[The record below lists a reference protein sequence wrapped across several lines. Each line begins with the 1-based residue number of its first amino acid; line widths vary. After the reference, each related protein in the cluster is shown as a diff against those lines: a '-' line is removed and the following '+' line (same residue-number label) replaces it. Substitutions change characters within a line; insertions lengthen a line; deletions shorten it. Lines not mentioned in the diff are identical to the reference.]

1 VSSRVVTLVAA
12 MTAAKILSLSGSMV
26 FPGLLI
32 LLQSEWSL
40 TNTEAGWINGA
51 FSAGYGITVPVLTGL
66 TDRFDARRIYLYS
79 AVLGALAMV
88 GFAVLAE
95 GFWTA
100 MLFRALIGISFAG
113 TYMPG
118 LKLLGA
124 RLSGPGQGR
133 AISFYAGSGAI
144 GMALSVFVTG
154 LAIGHLDWRWA
165 AALTGF
171 GPLIAMAL
179 VVAVI
184 DTGPDRAATRSGSSS
199 GSPTGTPSVAPVRVL
214 DFRPAFRNRGA
225 LGYMLG
231 YAVHCWEMMG
241 FWGWVVAYLSF
252 ALTLSPDPA
261 FPFSPQEIA
270 AVVLLIGW
278 PASILGNE
286 GAMRWGRRRAI
297 SLYMLISVLAGLALG
312 FSAGLPFVIVALLAV
327 VYGAVTT
334 SDSGALTVGLYE
346 VARPGEL
353 GRTMA
358 VYSSL
363 GFTMAFLAPLAFG
376 GVLDLAGGGA
386 MAWGLAFV
394 VLVAVPLTG
403 PLWLYLFGG
412 RRPRAAAQSKP

>member
-1 VSSRVVTLVAA
+1 MSSRVVTLVAA

-40 TNTEAGWINGA
+40 THTEAGWINGA
-51 FSAGYGITVPVLTGL
+51 FSAGYGITVPVLAGL

-165 AALTGF
+165 AALTGL
-171 GPLIAMAL
+171 GPLLAMAL
-179 VVAVI
+179 VAAVI
-184 DTGPDRAATRSGSSS
+184 DTGPNQAATPSGRPF
-199 GSPTGTPSVAPVRVL
+199 GAPVRVL

-252 ALTLSPDPA
+252 ALTLSPDPE
-261 FPFSPQEIA
+261 FPFSPQEVA

-297 SLYMLISVLAGLALG
+297 SLYMLVSVLAGLALG
-312 FSAGLPFVIVALLAV
+312 FSAGLPFVLVALLAV

-346 VARPGEL
+346 VARDGEL

-386 MAWGLAFV
+386 RAWGLAFV
-394 VLVAVPLTG
+394 VLVALPLTG

-412 RRPRAAAQSKP
+412 RRPRAAAQTKP

>member
-1 VSSRVVTLVAA
+1 MSRHVVTLVAA
-12 MTAAKILSLSGSMV
+12 MTAAKILSLAGSMV
-26 FPGLLI
+26 FPGLLPM
-32 LLQSEWSL
+32 LQGEWNL

-51 FSAGYGITVPVLTGL
+51 FSAGYGITVPVLAGL

-165 AALTGF
+165 AALTGL
-171 GPLIAMAL
+171 GPLLAMAL
-179 VVAVI
+179 VAAVI
-184 DTGPDRAATRSGSSS
+184 DTAPDQAATPSGRPS
-199 GSPTGTPSVAPVRVL
+199 GAPAGAPVRVL

-252 ALTLSPDPA
+252 ALTLSPDPE
-261 FPFSPQEIA
+261 FPFSPQEVA

-297 SLYMLISVLAGLALG
+297 SLYMLVSVLAGLALG
-312 FSAGLPFVIVALLAV
+312 FSAGLPFVLVALLAV

-346 VARPGEL
+346 VARDGEL

-386 MAWGLAFV
+386 LAWGLAFV
-394 VLVAVPLTG
+394 VLVALPLTG

-412 RRPRAAAQSKP
+412 RRPRAAAQTKP

>member
-1 VSSRVVTLVAA
+1 MSSRVVTLVAA
-12 MTAAKILSLSGSMV
+12 MTAAKILSLLGSMV

-32 LLQSEWSL
+32 LLQSEWNL

-51 FSAGYGITVPVLTGL
+51 FSAGYGFTVPILTGL

-79 AVLGALAMV
+79 AVLGALAML
-88 GFAVLAE
+88 GFALLAE

-100 MLFRALIGISFAG
+100 ILFRALIGVSFAG

-165 AALTGF
+165 AALTGL

-179 VVAVI
+179 VAMVI
-184 DTGPDRAATRSGSSS
+184 DTAPAGPAQPS
-199 GSPTGTPSVAPVRVL
+199 GSPSGGSSGAPVRVL
-214 DFRPAFRNRGA
+214 DFRSAFRNRGA

-241 FWGWVVAYLSF
+241 FWGWVVAYLTF
-252 ALTLSPDPA
+252 ALTISPDPD

-297 SLYMLISVLAGLALG
+297 SLYMLVSVLAGLALG
-312 FSAGLPFVIVALLAV
+312 FSAGLPFVLVALLAV

-346 VARPGEL
+346 VARSGEL

-358 VYSSL
+358 VYSSV
-363 GFTMAFLAPLAFG
+363 GFTMAFMAPLAFG

-394 VLVAVPLTG
+394 VLVVLPLTG

-412 RRPRAAAQSKP
+412 RRPRTAPQTKP

>member
-1 VSSRVVTLVAA
+1 
-12 MTAAKILSLSGSMV
+12 MTTAKIFSLTGSMV
-26 FPGLLI
+26 FPGLLP

-51 FSAGYGITVPVLTGL
+51 FSAGYGVTVPVLVGL
-66 TDRFDARRIYLYS
+66 TDRVDARRIYLFS
-79 AVLGALAMV
+79 AALGALAML

-100 MLFRALIGISFAG
+100 IIFRVLIGISFAG

-124 RLSGPGQGR
+124 RLSGRGQGR
-133 AISFYAGSGAI
+133 AISFYTGSGAI
-144 GMALSVFVTG
+144 GMAFSVFVAG
-154 LAIGHLDWRWA
+154 LGADFLDWRWV
-165 AALTGF
+165 AALTGL
-171 GPLIAMAL
+171 GPLFAMAL
-179 VVAVI
+179 VALTI
-184 DTGPDRAATRSGSSS
+184 DAAPRHASRSAA
-199 GSPTGTPSVAPVRVL
+199 APVRVL

-231 YAVHCWEMMG
+231 YAVHCWEMLG
-241 FWGWVVAYLSF
+241 FWGWVVAYLTF
-252 ALTLSPDPA
+252 ALTLRPDPD

-297 SLYMLISVLAGLALG
+297 SVYMLVSALVGLLLG
-312 FSAGLPFVIVALLAV
+312 FSAGLPFALVALLAV
-327 VYGAVTT
+327 IYGALTT
-334 SDSGALTVGLYE
+334 SDSGSLTVGLYE
-346 VARPGEL
+346 AARAEEQ

-386 MAWGLAFV
+386 TAWGLAFV
-394 VLVAVPLTG
+394 ALVVLPLTG

-412 RRPRAAAQSKP
+412 RRPKSTE

>member
-1 VSSRVVTLVAA
+1 MSSPVVTLVAA
-12 MTAAKILSLSGSMV
+12 MTAAKILSLAGSMV
-26 FPGLLI
+26 FPGLLPM
-32 LLQSEWSL
+32 LQGEWNL

-51 FSAGYGITVPVLTGL
+51 FSAGYGLSVPVLAGM
-66 TDRFDARRIYLYS
+66 TDRFDARRIYLLS
-79 AVLGALAMV
+79 AALGAVAML
-88 GFAVLAE
+88 GFAVLAQ

-100 MLFRALIGISFAG
+100 IVFRVLIGVSFAG

-118 LKLLGA
+118 LKLLGE
-124 RLSGPGQGR
+124 RLSGRGKGR
-133 AISFYAGSGAI
+133 AIAFYAGSGAI
-144 GMALSVFVTG
+144 GMALSVFLTG
-154 LAIGHLDWRWA
+154 LAGDNLDWRWM
-165 AALTGF
+165 AALTGL
-171 GPLIAMAL
+171 GPLVALAL
-179 VVAVI
+179 VASVI
-184 DTGPDRAATRSGSSS
+184 DAAPKPAAQNQAA
-199 GSPTGTPSVAPVRVL
+199 SPTAAPVRVL

-252 ALTLSPDPA
+252 ALTLSPDPD

-278 PASILGNE
+278 PVSILGNE
-286 GAMRWGRRRAI
+286 AAMRWGRRRAI
-297 SLYMLISVLAGLALG
+297 SVYMLVSVVVGLLFG
-312 FSAGLPFVIVALLAV
+312 FSAGLPFAIVALLAV

-334 SDSGALTVGLYE
+334 ADSGSLTVGLYE
-346 VARPGEL
+346 AARPGEQ

-386 MAWGLAFV
+386 TAWGLAFA
-394 VLVAVPLTG
+394 VLVLLPLTG
-403 PLWLYLFGG
+403 PLWLYIFGG
-412 RRPRAAAQSKP
+412 RRPKPTASRL

>member
-1 VSSRVVTLVAA
+1 MPRRVVTLVVA
-12 MTAAKILSLSGSMV
+12 MTAAKILSLAGSMV
-26 FPGLLI
+26 FPGLLPM
-32 LLQSEWSL
+32 LQGEWNL

-51 FSAGYGITVPVLTGL
+51 FSAGYGFTVPILVGL
-66 TDRFDARRIYLYS
+66 TDRFDARRIYLVS
-79 AVLGALAMV
+79 AALGAFAML

-100 MLFRALIGISFAG
+100 IIFRALVGVGFAG

-118 LKLLGA
+118 LKLLGE
-124 RLSGPGQGR
+124 RLSGSGKGR

-144 GMALSVFVTG
+144 GMALSVFLTG
-154 LAIGHLDWRWA
+154 LGTGYLDWRWV
-165 AALTGF
+165 AALTGL

-179 VVAVI
+179 VAWVI
-184 DTGPDRAATRSGSSS
+184 DAAPKAAVQAST
-199 GSPTGTPSVAPVRVL
+199 PTATATAPVRVL

-225 LGYMLG
+225 VGYMLG
-231 YAVHCWEMMG
+231 YAVHCWEMLG

-252 ALTLSPDPA
+252 ALTISPDPG

-286 GAMRWGRRRAI
+286 GAQRWGRRRAI
-297 SLYMLISVLAGLALG
+297 SVYMLASVVAGLMLG
-312 FSAGLPFVIVALLAV
+312 FSAGLPFVLVALLAV
-327 VYGAVTT
+327 VYGALTT
-334 SDSGALTVGLYE
+334 SDSGSLTVGLYE
-346 VARPGEL
+346 AARAGEQ

-363 GFTMAFLAPLAFG
+363 GFTMGFLAPLAFG

-386 MAWGLAFV
+386 TAWGLGFM
-394 VLVAVPLTG
+394 VLVALPLTG

-412 RRPRAAAQSKP
+412 RQSPATREP

>member
-1 VSSRVVTLVAA
+1 MSNRVVTLVAA
-12 MTAAKILSLSGSMV
+12 MTAAKTLSLAGSMV
-26 FPGLLI
+26 FPGLLPV
-32 LLQSEWSL
+32 LQGEWSL
-40 TNTEAGWINGA
+40 TNTEAGWIAGA
-51 FSAGYGITVPVLTGL
+51 FSAGYGVSVPLLTGL
-66 TDRFDARRIYLYS
+66 TDRYDARRIYLFS
-79 AVLGALAMV
+79 AALGALAML

-100 MLFRALIGISFAG
+100 IIFRVLIGVSFAG

-118 LKLLGA
+118 LKLLGE
-124 RLSGPGQGR
+124 RLSGKGKGR
-133 AISFYAGSGAI
+133 AIAIYAGSGAI
-144 GMALSVFVTG
+144 GMAFSVFVTG
-154 LAIGHLDWRWA
+154 LLTDYLDWRWA
-165 AALTGF
+165 AALTGL
-171 GPLIAMAL
+171 GPLAAVAL
-179 VVAVI
+179 VAWVI
-184 DTGPDRAATRSGSSS
+184 DAPPLGPTRSSA
-199 GSPTGTPSVAPVRVL
+199 APVRVL

-225 LGYMLG
+225 VGYMLG

-241 FWGWVVAYLSF
+241 FWGWVVAYLTF
-252 ALTLSPDPA
+252 ALTISPDPD

-270 AVVLLIGW
+270 AMVLLIGW

-286 GAMRWGRRRAI
+286 GALRWGRRRAI
-297 SLYMLISVLAGLALG
+297 SVYMLVSVAVGLMLG
-312 FSAGLPFVIVALLAV
+312 FSAGLPFVLVALLAV

-334 SDSGALTVGLYE
+334 SDSGSLTVGLYE
-346 VARPGEL
+346 AARAEEQ

-358 VYSSL
+358 VYSAL

-412 RRPRAAAQSKP
+412 RRPREEP

>member
-1 VSSRVVTLVAA
+1 MSRHVVTLVVA
-12 MTAAKILSLSGSMV
+12 MTAAKILSLAGSMV
-26 FPGLLI
+26 FPGLLPM
-32 LLQSEWSL
+32 LQGEWNL

-51 FSAGYGITVPVLTGL
+51 FSAGYGFTVPVLVGL
-66 TDRFDARRIYLYS
+66 TDRFDARRIYLFS
-79 AVLGALAMV
+79 AALGALAML

-100 MLFRALIGISFAG
+100 VLFRVLIGVSFAG

-118 LKLLGA
+118 LKLLGE
-124 RLSGPGQGR
+124 RLSGSGRGR

-144 GMALSVFVTG
+144 GMALSVFWTG
-154 LAIGHLDWRWA
+154 LGTDYLDWRWM
-165 AALTGF
+165 AALTGL
-171 GPLIAMAL
+171 GPLVALAL
-179 VVAVI
+179 VASVIEGAPKTATQASPVA
-184 DTGPDRAATRSGSSS
+184 T
-199 GSPTGTPSVAPVRVL
+199 PVRVL

-231 YAVHCWEMMG
+231 YAVHCWEMLG

-252 ALTLSPDPA
+252 ALTLSPDPD

-286 GAMRWGRRRAI
+286 GAIRWGRRRAI
-297 SLYMLISVLAGLALG
+297 SAYMLVSVAVGLMLG
-312 FSAGLPFVIVALLAV
+312 FSAGLPFVLVALLAV
-327 VYGAVTT
+327 VYGALTT
-334 SDSGALTVGLYE
+334 SDSGSLTVGLYE
-346 VARPGEL
+346 AARPGEQ

-386 MAWGLAFV
+386 MAWGLAFT
-394 VLVAVPLTG
+394 VLVALPLTG

-412 RRPRAAAQSKP
+412 RQQPAATREP

>member
-1 VSSRVVTLVAA
+1 MSRQVVTLVVA
-12 MTAAKILSLSGSMV
+12 MTAAKIFSLAGSMV
-26 FPGLLI
+26 FPGLLPM
-32 LLQSEWSL
+32 LQGEWSL

-51 FSAGYGITVPVLTGL
+51 FSAGYGVAVPVLAGL
-66 TDRFDARRIYLYS
+66 TDRVDARRIYLFS
-79 AVLGALAMV
+79 AALGAFAML
-88 GFAVLAE
+88 GFALLAE

-100 MLFRALIGISFAG
+100 ILFRVLIGVSFAG

-118 LKLLGA
+118 LKLLGE
-124 RLSGPGQGR
+124 RVSGRGKGR

-154 LAIGHLDWRWA
+154 LATDTLDWRWA
-165 AALTGF
+165 AALTGL
-171 GPLIAMAL
+171 GPLVALAL
-179 VVAVI
+179 VAWVI
-184 DTGPDRAATRSGSSS
+184 DAAPKDAAR
-199 GSPTGTPSVAPVRVL
+199 PTATPAAPVRVL

-225 LGYMLG
+225 VGYMLG
-231 YAVHCWEMMG
+231 YAVHCWEMLG

-252 ALTLSPDPA
+252 ALTLSPDPD

-286 GAMRWGRRRAI
+286 GALRWGRRRAI
-297 SLYMLISVLAGLALG
+297 SVYMLVSVVVGAMLG
-312 FSAGLPFVIVALLAV
+312 FSAGLPFALVALLAV
-327 VYGAVTT
+327 VYGALTT
-334 SDSGALTVGLYE
+334 SDSGSLTVGLYE
-346 VARPGEL
+346 AARPGEQ

-386 MAWGLAFV
+386 TAWGLAFL
-394 VLVAVPLTG
+394 VLVLLPLTG

-412 RRPRAAAQSKP
+412 RPAPAATREP

>member
-1 VSSRVVTLVAA
+1 MSGHVITIVIA
-12 MTAAKILSLSGSMV
+12 MTAAKILSLAGSMV
-26 FPGLLI
+26 FPGLLPT
-32 LLQSEWSL
+32 LQSEWSL
-40 TNTEAGWINGA
+40 SNTEAGWINGA
-51 FSAGYGITVPVLTGL
+51 FSAGYGVTVPILAGL
-66 TDRFDARRIYLYS
+66 TDRVDARRIYLLS
-79 AVLGALAMV
+79 AALGAVAML
-88 GFAVLAE
+88 GFAVLAQ

-100 MLFRALIGISFAG
+100 IVFRVLIGVSFAG

-118 LKLLGA
+118 LKLLGE
-124 RLSGPGQGR
+124 RLSGSGKGR

-154 LAIGHLDWRWA
+154 LASDHLGWRWT
-165 AALTGF
+165 AALTGL
-171 GPLIAMAL
+171 GPLIALAL
-179 VVAVI
+179 VALVI
-184 DTGPDRAATRSGSSS
+184 DAAPKGGAGASFAS
-199 GSPTGTPSVAPVRVL
+199 VRVL
-214 DFRPAFRNRGA
+214 DFRPAFRNRSA

-231 YAVHCWEMMG
+231 YAVHCWEMLG
-241 FWGWVVAYLSF
+241 FWGWVVAYLTF
-252 ALTLSPDPA
+252 ALTLSPDPD

-297 SLYMLISVLAGLALG
+297 SVYMLISALVGLGFG

-327 VYGAVTT
+327 IYGALTT
-334 SDSGALTVGLYE
+334 SDSGSLTVGLYE
-346 VARPGEL
+346 AARAEEQ

-358 VYSSL
+358 VYSFL

-394 VLVAVPLTG
+394 VLVLLPLTG

-412 RRPRAAAQSKP
+412 RRPRVATESEP

>member
-1 VSSRVVTLVAA
+1 
-12 MTAAKILSLSGSMV
+12 MTSAKILSLAGSMV
-26 FPGLLI
+26 FPGLLPM
-32 LLQSEWSL
+32 LQGEWNL

-51 FSAGYGITVPVLTGL
+51 FSAGYGFTVPVLAGL
-66 TDRFDARRIYLYS
+66 TDRFDARRIYLFS
-79 AVLGALAMV
+79 AALGAFAML
-88 GFAVLAE
+88 GFALLAA

-100 MLFRALIGISFAG
+100 ILFRVLIGISFAG

-124 RLSGPGQGR
+124 RLSGPGRGR

-144 GMALSVFVTG
+144 GMALSVFMTG
-154 LAIGHLDWRWA
+154 LAPDILDWRWM
-165 AALTGF
+165 AALTGL
-171 GPLIAMAL
+171 GPLVAMAL
-179 VVAVI
+179 VAWVI
-184 DTGPDRAATRSGSSS
+184 DTAPEGAAQAQSTATPASAPA
-199 GSPTGTPSVAPVRVL
+199 PTPVRVL

-225 LGYMLG
+225 VGYMLG
-231 YAVHCWEMMG
+231 YAVHCWEMLG

-252 ALTLSPDPA
+252 ALALSPDPD

-297 SLYMLISVLAGLALG
+297 SVYMLASVAVGLLLG
-312 FSAGLPFVIVALLAV
+312 FSAGLPFVLVALLAV
-327 VYGAVTT
+327 VYGALTT
-334 SDSGALTVGLYE
+334 SDSGSLTVGLYE
-346 VARPGEL
+346 AARPEEQ

-376 GVLDLAGGGA
+376 AVLDLAGGGA
-386 MAWGLAFV
+386 TAWGLAFM
-394 VLVAVPLTG
+394 VLVLLPLTG
-403 PLWLYLFGG
+403 PLWLYIFGG
-412 RRPRAAAQSKP
+412 RQARDSKQPGP

>member
-1 VSSRVVTLVAA
+1 VPSRVVTLVAA

-32 LLQSEWSL
+32 LLQSEWNL

-51 FSAGYGITVPVLTGL
+51 FSAGYGITVPILTGL

-79 AVLGALAMV
+79 AALGALAML

-100 MLFRALIGISFAG
+100 ILFRALIGVSFAG

-124 RLSGPGQGR
+124 RLPGPGRGR
-133 AISFYAGSGAI
+133 AIAFYAGSGAI
-144 GMALSVFVTG
+144 GMAFSVFMTG

-165 AALTGF
+165 AALTGL
-171 GPLIAMAL
+171 GPLMAMAL

-184 DTGPDRAATRSGSSS
+184 DTAPERAARPPGSPSRGPSGSSS
-199 GSPTGTPSVAPVRVL
+199 GAPVRVL

-231 YAVHCWEMMG
+231 YAVHCWEMLG

-252 ALTLSPDPA
+252 ALTLSPDPD

-297 SLYMLISVLAGLALG
+297 SLYMLASVLVGLALG
-312 FSAGLPFVIVALLAV
+312 FSAGLPFVLVALLAV
-327 VYGAVTT
+327 VYGALTT
-334 SDSGALTVGLYE
+334 SDSGSLTVGLYE
-346 VARPGEL
+346 AARAEEQ

-358 VYSSL
+358 VYSFL

-376 GVLDLAGGGA
+376 AVLDLVGGGA
-386 MAWGLAFV
+386 MAWGLAFTA
-394 VLVAVPLTG
+394 LVAVPLTG

-412 RRPRAAAQSKP
+412 RQSKPTASRP

>member
-1 VSSRVVTLVAA
+1 MPSRVVTLVAA

-51 FSAGYGITVPVLTGL
+51 FSAGYGITVPILTGL
-66 TDRFDARRIYLYS
+66 TDRLDARRIYLYS
-79 AVLGALAMV
+79 AALGALAML

-100 MLFRALIGISFAG
+100 IIFRALIGVSFAG

-144 GMALSVFVTG
+144 GMAFSVFVTG

-165 AALTGF
+165 AALTGL

-179 VVAVI
+179 VASVI
-184 DTGPDRAATRSGSSS
+184 DTAPMQTAKPVASSS
-199 GSPTGTPSVAPVRVL
+199 GNISRAPVRVL

-231 YAVHCWEMMG
+231 YAVHCWEMLG

-297 SLYMLISVLAGLALG
+297 SLYMLVSVLAGLALG

-346 VARPGEL
+346 VARDGEL

-376 GVLDLAGGGA
+376 AVLDLAGGGA

-394 VLVAVPLTG
+394 ALVAVPLTG

-412 RRPRAAAQSKP
+412 RQRR

>member
-1 VSSRVVTLVAA
+1 VPSRVVTLVAA

-32 LLQSEWSL
+32 LLQCEWSL

-51 FSAGYGITVPVLTGL
+51 FSAGYGITVPILTGL
-66 TDRFDARRIYLYS
+66 TDRLDARRIYLYS
-79 AVLGALAMV
+79 AALGALAML

-100 MLFRALIGISFAG
+100 ILFRALIGVSFAG

-144 GMALSVFVTG
+144 GMAFSVFVTG

-165 AALTGF
+165 AALTGL

-179 VVAVI
+179 VAAVI
-184 DTGPDRAATRSGSSS
+184 DTAPMQTAKPVGGASGSSS
-199 GSPTGTPSVAPVRVL
+199 GSTSGAPVRVL

-231 YAVHCWEMMG
+231 YAVHCWEMLG

-252 ALTLSPDPA
+252 ALTLSPDPD

-297 SLYMLISVLAGLALG
+297 SLYMLVSVLAGLALG

-346 VARPGEL
+346 VARDVEL

-376 GVLDLAGGGA
+376 AVLDLAGGGA

-394 VLVAVPLTG
+394 ALVAVPLTG

-412 RRPRAAAQSKP
+412 RRRR

>member
-1 VSSRVVTLVAA
+1 
-12 MTAAKILSLSGSMV
+12 MTTAKILSLAGSMV
-26 FPGLLI
+26 FPGLLPT
-32 LLQSEWSL
+32 LQSEWSL

-51 FSAGYGITVPVLTGL
+51 FSAGYGVTVPVLVGL
-66 TDRFDARRIYLYS
+66 TDRVDARRIYLFS
-79 AVLGALAMV
+79 AALGALAML
-88 GFAVLAE
+88 GFALLAE

-100 MLFRALIGISFAG
+100 IVFRVLIGISFAG

-144 GMALSVFVTG
+144 GMSFSVFVTG

-165 AALTGF
+165 AALTGL
-171 GPLIAMAL
+171 GPLIAMVLVAL
-179 VVAVI
+179 VIGATPRDPV
-184 DTGPDRAATRSGSSS
+184 RQAA
-199 GSPTGTPSVAPVRVL
+199 APVRVL
-214 DFRPAFRNRGA
+214 DFRPAFRNKGA

-231 YAVHCWEMMG
+231 YAVHCWEMLG
-241 FWGWVVAYLSF
+241 FWGWVVAYLTF
-252 ALTLSPDPA
+252 ALTLSPDPD

-297 SLYMLISVLAGLALG
+297 SLYMLVSALVGLLLG
-312 FSAGLPFVIVALLAV
+312 FSAGLPFALVALLAV
-327 VYGAVTT
+327 VYGALTT
-334 SDSGALTVGLYE
+334 SDSGSLTVGLYE
-346 VARPGEL
+346 AARAEEQ

-358 VYSSL
+358 VYSAL

-394 VLVAVPLTG
+394 ALVALPLTG

-412 RRPRAAAQSKP
+412 RRLKPTASRL

>member
-1 VSSRVVTLVAA
+1 
-12 MTAAKILSLSGSMV
+12 MTAAKVLSLAGSMV
-26 FPGLLI
+26 FPGLLPM
-32 LLQSEWSL
+32 LQGEWSL

-51 FSAGYGITVPVLTGL
+51 FSAGYGVAVPVLAGL
-66 TDRFDARRIYLYS
+66 TDRVDARRIYLFS
-79 AVLGALAMV
+79 AALGALAML

-95 GFWTA
+95 GFWSA
-100 MLFRALIGISFAG
+100 ILFRVLIGVSFAG

-118 LKLLGA
+118 LKLLGE
-124 RLSGPGQGR
+124 RLSGSGRGR

-154 LAIGHLDWRWA
+154 LGSDTLGWRWT
-165 AALTGF
+165 AALTGL
-171 GPLIAMAL
+171 GPLIALAL
-179 VVAVI
+179 VAWVI
-184 DTGPDRAATRSGSSS
+184 DAAPKGAVRAAA
-199 GSPTGTPSVAPVRVL
+199 PAAPVRGL

-225 LGYMLG
+225 VGYMLG
-231 YAVHCWEMMG
+231 YAVHCWEMLG

-252 ALTLSPDPA
+252 ALTLAPDPD
-261 FPFSPQEIA
+261 FPFSPQEVA

-286 GAMRWGRRRAI
+286 GALRWGRRRAI
-297 SLYMLISVLAGLALG
+297 SVYMLVSVAVGVMLG
-312 FSAGLPFVIVALLAV
+312 FSAGLPFALVALLAV
-327 VYGAVTT
+327 VYGALTT
-334 SDSGALTVGLYE
+334 SDSGSLTVGLYE
-346 VARPGEL
+346 AARPGEQ

-386 MAWGLAFV
+386 TAWGLAFL
-394 VLVAVPLTG
+394 VLVLLPLTG

-412 RRPRAAAQSKP
+412 RRPPATREP

>member
-1 VSSRVVTLVAA
+1 MSSRVVKLVAA
-12 MTAAKILSLSGSMV
+12 MTAAKIFSLSGSMV

-32 LLQSEWSL
+32 LLQSEWNL

-51 FSAGYGITVPVLTGL
+51 FSAGYGFTVPILTGL

-79 AVLGALAMV
+79 AVLGALAML
-88 GFAVLAE
+88 GFALLAE

-100 MLFRALIGISFAG
+100 ILFRAMIGISFAG

-124 RLSGPGQGR
+124 RLSGSDQGR
-133 AISFYAGSGAI
+133 AISIYTGSVAI

-154 LAIGHLDWRWA
+154 LVPDYLDWRWM
-165 AALTGF
+165 AALTGL
-171 GPLIAMAL
+171 GPLVAFTLVAL
-179 VVAVI
+179 VIDAAPKDVARS
-184 DTGPDRAATRSGSSS
+184 PAAPG
-199 GSPTGTPSVAPVRVL
+199 RVL
-214 DFRPAFRNRGA
+214 DFRPVFRNRGA
-225 LGYMLG
+225 VGYMIG
-231 YAVHCWEMMG
+231 YAVHCWEMLG
-241 FWGWVVAYLSF
+241 YWGWVVAYLSF
-252 ALTLSPDPA
+252 ALTLSPDPD

-286 GAMRWGRRRAI
+286 GALRWGRRRAI
-297 SLYMLISVLAGLALG
+297 AVYMLVSVLAGLALG
-312 FSAGLPFVIVALLAV
+312 FSAGLPFVLVALLAV

-346 VARPGEL
+346 VAQPGEL

-358 VYSSL
+358 VYSSV

-412 RRPRAAAQSKP
+412 RRPRTAPQTKP

>member
-1 VSSRVVTLVAA
+1 
-12 MTAAKILSLSGSMV
+12 MTTAKIFSLAGSMV
-26 FPGLLI
+26 FPGLLP

-51 FSAGYGITVPVLTGL
+51 FSAGYGVTVPVLVGL
-66 TDRFDARRIYLYS
+66 TDRVDARRIYLFS
-79 AVLGALAMV
+79 AALGALAML

-100 MLFRALIGISFAG
+100 IIFRVLIGISFAG

-124 RLSGPGQGR
+124 RLSGRGQGR
-133 AISFYAGSGAI
+133 AISFYTGSGAI
-144 GMALSVFVTG
+144 GMAFSVYVTG
-154 LAIGHLDWRWA
+154 LGADFLDWRWV
-165 AALTGF
+165 AALTGL
-171 GPLIAMAL
+171 GPLFAMAL
-179 VVAVI
+179 VALII
-184 DTGPDRAATRSGSSS
+184 DPAPRDAARSAA
-199 GSPTGTPSVAPVRVL
+199 APVRVL

-231 YAVHCWEMMG
+231 YAVHCWEMLG
-241 FWGWVVAYLSF
+241 FWGWVVAYLTF
-252 ALTLSPDPA
+252 ALTLRPDPD

-297 SLYMLISVLAGLALG
+297 SVYMLVSALVGLLLG
-312 FSAGLPFVIVALLAV
+312 FSAGLPFALVALLAV
-327 VYGAVTT
+327 IYGALTT
-334 SDSGALTVGLYE
+334 SDSGSLTVGLYE
-346 VARPGEL
+346 AARAEEQ

-386 MAWGLAFV
+386 TAWGLAFV
-394 VLVAVPLTG
+394 VLVVLPLTG

-412 RRPRAAAQSKP
+412 RRPRATTHTKP

>member
-1 VSSRVVTLVAA
+1 
-12 MTAAKILSLSGSMV
+12 MTTAKIFSLAGSMV
-26 FPGLLI
+26 FPGLLP

-51 FSAGYGITVPVLTGL
+51 FSAGYGVTVPVLVGL
-66 TDRFDARRIYLYS
+66 TDRVDARRIYLFS
-79 AVLGALAMV
+79 AALGALAML

-100 MLFRALIGISFAG
+100 IIFRVLIGISFAG

-124 RLSGPGQGR
+124 RLSGRGQGR
-133 AISFYAGSGAI
+133 AISFYTGSGAI
-144 GMALSVFVTG
+144 GMAFSVYVTG
-154 LAIGHLDWRWA
+154 LGADFLDWRWV
-165 AALTGF
+165 AALTGL
-171 GPLIAMAL
+171 GPLVAMAL
-179 VVAVI
+179 VALII
-184 DTGPDRAATRSGSSS
+184 DPAPRDAARSAA
-199 GSPTGTPSVAPVRVL
+199 APVRVL

-231 YAVHCWEMMG
+231 YAVHCWEMLG
-241 FWGWVVAYLSF
+241 FWGWVVAYLTF
-252 ALTLSPDPA
+252 ALTLRPDPD

-297 SLYMLISVLAGLALG
+297 SVYMLVSALVGLLLG
-312 FSAGLPFVIVALLAV
+312 FSAGLPFALVALLAV
-327 VYGAVTT
+327 IYGALTT
-334 SDSGALTVGLYE
+334 SDSGSLTVGLYE
-346 VARPGEL
+346 AARAEEQ

-386 MAWGLAFV
+386 TAWGLAFV
-394 VLVAVPLTG
+394 VLVVLPLTG

-412 RRPRAAAQSKP
+412 RRPRATTHTKP

>member
-1 VSSRVVTLVAA
+1 MSSRVVTLVAA

-79 AVLGALAMV
+79 AALGALAML

-184 DTGPDRAATRSGSSS
+184 DTAPMQAATPS
-199 GSPTGTPSVAPVRVL
+199 GSPTGRPAGTPSGAPVRVL

-231 YAVHCWEMMG
+231 YAVHCWEMLG

-252 ALTLSPDPA
+252 ALTLSPDPD

-297 SLYMLISVLAGLALG
+297 SVYMLASVVVGVALG
-312 FSAGLPFVIVALLAV
+312 FSAGLPFVLVALLAV
-327 VYGAVTT
+327 VYGALTT
-334 SDSGALTVGLYE
+334 SDSGSLTVGLYE
-346 VARPGEL
+346 AARAGEQ

-358 VYSSL
+358 VSSSL

-386 MAWGLAFV
+386 TAWGLAFM
-394 VLVAVPLTG
+394 VLVALPLTG

-412 RRPRAAAQSKP
+412 RQARPTPSRL

>member
-1 VSSRVVTLVAA
+1 MSSRVVTLVAA

-40 TNTEAGWINGA
+40 THTEAGWINGA
-51 FSAGYGITVPVLTGL
+51 FSAGYGITVPVLAGL

-165 AALTGF
+165 AALTGL
-171 GPLIAMAL
+171 GPLLAMAL
-179 VVAVI
+179 VAAVI
-184 DTGPDRAATRSGSSS
+184 DTGPNQAATPSGRPS
-199 GSPTGTPSVAPVRVL
+199 GAPVRVL

-252 ALTLSPDPA
+252 ALTLSPDPE
-261 FPFSPQEIA
+261 FPFSPQEVA

-297 SLYMLISVLAGLALG
+297 SLYMLVSVLAGLALG
-312 FSAGLPFVIVALLAV
+312 FSAGLPFVLVALLAV

-346 VARPGEL
+346 VARDGEL

-386 MAWGLAFV
+386 RAWGLAFV
-394 VLVAVPLTG
+394 VLVALPLTG

-412 RRPRAAAQSKP
+412 RRPRAAAQTKP